1 MSRRPANAIIRVAV
15 FPVLLLFWQHVFGT
29 DLPLLAPAMCAVF
42 LTTTHEPPPLIMV
55 ILMGA
60 VLYATSWFQ
69 GILSV
74 VLFDQPVVYYFALF
88 GAFYWCMQRTHENPQ
103 DLLAILLIVSTAMI
117 AVFFK
122 QKGIDVSSIPGALL
136 KNLLIA
142 GFTTYLAY
150 FLFPGGEPLSTFP
163 PTAEAEH
170 REIPTLLLV
179 LKTLFIMLTLVVT
192 INLNLAQ
199 STIITVVVALILKD
213 PNPIAGHTYGLR
225 RLLATYASLLYA
237 VPPLIFNVLQTNII
251 ASLGATVVCSMLMG
265 CRAVEHKASY
275 NGIQLMYSSYVVL
288 IFYGLTATG
297 FSGVSED
304 AVRFGSILAAV
315 ILGMMVLVLLQPAKS
330 QKVSS

>member
-1 MSRRPANAIIRVAV
+1 MSRRPANALIRVAV
-15 FPVLLLFWQHVFGT
+15 FPVLLLFWQYVFGT
-29 DLPLLAPAMCAVF
+29 DLPLLGPAMCAVF

-55 ILMGA
+55 ILMGV
-60 VLYATSWFQ
+60 VLFVTAWIQ
-69 GILSV
+69 GALSV

-122 QKGIDVSSIPGALL
+122 QKGIDVSDIPWALL

-142 GFTTYLAY
+142 GFTAYLAY

-163 PTAEAEH
+163 KAAEA
-170 REIPTLLLV
+170 RKRDIPALIIL
-179 LKTLFIMLTLVVT
+179 LKTGFIMLTLVVT

-213 PNPIAGHTYGLR
+213 PDPIAGHIYGLR
-225 RLLATYASLLYA
+225 RLVVTYASVLYA
-237 VPPLIFNVLQTNII
+237 VPPLLFSILQANIVATMGSAVI
-251 ASLGATVVCSMLMG
+251 CSLLMG
-265 CRAVEHKASY
+265 CRAVERKASY

-288 IFYGLTATG
+288 IFYGITTTG
-297 FSGVSED
+297 FSGISED
-304 AVRFGSILAAV
+304 AVRFGSILGAV
-315 ILGMMVLVLLQPAKS
+315 LFGMMVLLLLQPAERKTA
-330 QKVSS
+330 